1 MDGAAEERRWQELV
15 TEVGREMREWRAAH
29 PHASFA
35 EIEAAVDARM
45 DRLRARVLHDTV
57 LASPAAQ
64 VGEATTQERP
74 VCPECGQH
82 LVRRG
87 TQRRTLTVR
96 GDQAVPLDRSYAVC
110 PACGAGLFPPR

>member
-1 MDGAAEERRWQELV
+1 MDGEAEERRWQELV
-15 TEVGREMREWRAAH
+15 TEVGREMSEWRAAH

-45 DRLRARVLHDTV
+45 DCLRARVLQDTV
-57 LASPAAQ
+57 RAHPAAP
-64 VGEATTQERP
+64 GGDAAPERP
-74 VCPECGQH
+74 VCPECGKH
-82 LVRRG
+82 LVSRG

-96 GDQAVPLDRSYAVC
+96 GDQAVHVERRYAVC